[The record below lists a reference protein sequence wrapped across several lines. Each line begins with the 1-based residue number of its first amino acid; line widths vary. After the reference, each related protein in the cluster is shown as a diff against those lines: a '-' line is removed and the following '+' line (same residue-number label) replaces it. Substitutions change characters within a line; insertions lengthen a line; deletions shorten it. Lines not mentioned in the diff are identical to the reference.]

1 MFLVSIW
8 AIRIIYNQ
16 SFLLLCD
23 SAIASIIY
31 VTFNCDNFVMIIRL
45 IIDVTV
51 LNTCFEYWFIAD
63 FGNEVK
69 EEKKIVWMHL

>member
-1 MFLVSIW
+1 
-8 AIRIIYNQ
+8 
-16 SFLLLCD
+16 
-23 SAIASIIY
+23 
-31 VTFNCDNFVMIIRL
+31 MIIRL

-69 EEKKIVWMHL
+69 GEKKIVWMHL

>member
-1 MFLVSIW
+1 MFFTLMRLSN
-8 AIRIIYNQ
+8 AT
-16 SFLLLCD
+16 
-23 SAIASIIY
+23 IIY
-31 VTFNCDNFVMIIRL
+31 VTFYCDNSVMIIRL

-69 EEKKIVWMHL
+69 EEKKNVWMHL

>member
-1 MFLVSIW
+1 
-8 AIRIIYNQ
+8 
-16 SFLLLCD
+16 
-23 SAIASIIY
+23 
-31 VTFNCDNFVMIIRL
+31 MIIRL

-69 EEKKIVWMHL
+69 EEKKNVWMHL